1 MGADDNTNGLRSEL
15 RRIKDWVLMS
25 GNSLPNVTAFI
36 WQVSEVLVGRMY
48 SIGADQRD
56 S

>member
-25 GNSLPNVTAFI
+25 GNSLPNETAFI
-36 WQVSEVLVGRMY
+36 WQVRTVREMTFEIPLMRCK
-48 SIGADQRD
+48 A
-56 S
+56 